1 MTKKNVP
8 AVIRHEEVMVFGAPI
23 LVAVLENGEKY
34 VSVTHICDAIGI
46 NSAGQREKIDSDAN
60 LSTAATDIS
69 LRGVDG
75 RARTT
80 IMIPLD
86 KMSGWL
92 FGINANRVKPEI
104 KPALIKYQTEAY
116 AVLDAWFRKNARAAT
131 DPNDMMAMM
140 QETIQKALA
149 PLQVQLEAV
158 VIDNKTMKPKVE
170 AYDSITDDG
179 SKFLLTNVAR
189 EVGVPRHELTKLLVE
204 GGVLEPTTHTGQNR
218 FLPTDYA
225 TESGLTGQ
233 KIGNWGIPLLQ
244 NYYFTAKGRS
254 LCERLAHDWKSQQK
268 AA

>member
-8 AVIRHEEVMVFGAPI
+8 AVIRHEEVMVFGSPI
-23 LVAVLENGEKY
+23 LAAMTEEGAY
-34 VSVTHICDAIGI
+34 VSPRHICEAMGISRARQIDRIKADDAIGCV
-46 NSAGQREKIDSDAN
+46 QM
-60 LSTAATDIS
+60 S
-69 LRGVDG
+69 LPSETGMHNN
-75 RARTT
+75 

-92 FGINANRVKPEI
+92 FMINPNKVKPEV
-104 KPALIKYQTEAY
+104 KPALLKYRAEAF

-170 AYDSITDDG
+170 AYDTLTAQG
-179 SKFLLTNVAR
+179 QQFMLTNVA
-189 EVGVPRHELTKLLVE
+189 HELCISRKVLTDLLIE
-204 GGVLEPTTHTGQNR
+204 GGVLEQVFYNKQLR
-218 FLPTDYA
+218 NLPTKYA
-225 TESGLTGQ
+225 DDSGLTGH
-233 KIGNWGIPLLQ
+233 KIGEWGAPMPAS
-244 NYYFTAKGRS
+244 YYFTAKGRS